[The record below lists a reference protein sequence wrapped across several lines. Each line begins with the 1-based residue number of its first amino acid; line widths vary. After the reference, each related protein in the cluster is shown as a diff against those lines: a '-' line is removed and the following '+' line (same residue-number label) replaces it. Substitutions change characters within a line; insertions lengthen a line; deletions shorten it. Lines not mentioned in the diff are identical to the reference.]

1 MLSLEGTVAE
11 DLTFDIYRLMVEEVR
26 DAKRARRELS
36 NTFMTLNLAGIGAL
50 GFLARGDAGGQ
61 LDSGLFGLCA
71 LALGLT
77 CLIWQTSN
85 TYYTHM
91 LAQKYKTI
99 YGLEDKLGTHPI
111 KDEWMA
117 LHGKRSALK
126 WFTLERAMP
135 MLFVVGYVVFF
146 LVQSGII
153 DLGQAITDL
162 SAATNALIARFSPR

>member
-1 MLSLEGTVAE
+1 MAE

-50 GFLARGDAGGQ
+50 GFLARGGAEGQ

-71 LALGLT
+71 LALGST

-99 YGLEDKLGTHPI
+99 YALEDRLGTHPI

-117 LHGKRSALK
+117 LHGKRSAMK

-135 MLFVVGYVVFF
+135 LLFIVGYIVFF
-146 LVQSGII
+146 LVQSGAI
-153 DLGQAITDL
+153 DLDAAIGAARDWL
-162 SAATNALIARFSPR
+162 SALVSRGLAR